1 MLALVLVCRPQS
13 TSRSKQAVPGASGQ
27 GTKWVSVAVL
37 AGDEDVAEFRVI
49 LLGYIV

>member
-13 TSRSKQAVPGASGQ
+13 TSQSKQAVPGTSGQ
-27 GTKWVSVAVL
+27 GTKWDSVTVL
-37 AGDEDVAEFRVI
+37 KGNEDIIKFRVI